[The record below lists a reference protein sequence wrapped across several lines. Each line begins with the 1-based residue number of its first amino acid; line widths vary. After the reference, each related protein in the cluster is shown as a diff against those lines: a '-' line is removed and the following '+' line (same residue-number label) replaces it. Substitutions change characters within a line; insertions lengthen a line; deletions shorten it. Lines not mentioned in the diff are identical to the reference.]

1 MRAGRKAATPFPS
14 RRSAGSPGG
23 PPTSA
28 RGDGVDGSARCGDSG
43 RRSGSRGFRKGP
55 AGAAVT
61 AGRTSGVQEPAIVG
75 QAARHARQVRKRR
88 RAKLARGSGQ
98 VWDRGAGKGRTSR
111 VRVSEGRAWPP
122 GPSSV
127 GRGRNRA
134 DQGSTG
140 RAKQAHRGKARVSA
154 AMRRPAVPRKRG
166 CRWCRI
172 SGVHARSG
180 GPREASGS
188 PLSRPDNG
196 RSQDRPW
203 RLFIFGDFL
212 SREGRGGADG
222 PLAGTA
228 GTPSARRSLMSRPD
242 NTARRLRRLRFP
254 DGICVTRPLPPA
266 NRILG
271 LLQLQAI
278 SITCQFWPGVATPRR
293 GPSRF
298 SALIASAIELIG

>member
-1 MRAGRKAATPFPS
+1 MNP
-14 RRSAGSPGG
+14 RS
-23 PPTSA
+23 
-28 RGDGVDGSARCGDSG
+28 SG
-43 RRSGSRGFRKGP
+43 RLRGTQGRRASAVVRSSRGARVRSG
-55 AGAAVT
+55 AAEQARV
-61 AGRTSGVQEPAIVG
+61 GRLGC
-75 QAARHARQVRKRR
+75 
-88 RAKLARGSGQ
+88 
-98 VWDRGAGKGRTSR
+98 R
-111 VRVSEGRAWPP
+111 VAEGRAWPP
-122 GPSSV
+122 EPSSV

-140 RAKQAHRGKARVSA
+140 RAKQAHRGKTRVSA
-154 AMRRPAVPRKRG
+154 AMRRPAIPRKRG
-166 CRWCRI
+166 CRWCRTR
-172 SGVHARSG
+172 GVHARSG

-242 NTARRLRRLRFP
+242 NTARRLGRLRFP

-266 NRILG
+266 KRILG
-271 LLQLQAI
+271 RFLFQAI
-278 SITCQFWPGVATPRR
+278 STGWAICRGGAAPRR
-293 GPSRF
+293 GPIRLSRR
-298 SALIASAIELIG
+298 IASPFEFVG